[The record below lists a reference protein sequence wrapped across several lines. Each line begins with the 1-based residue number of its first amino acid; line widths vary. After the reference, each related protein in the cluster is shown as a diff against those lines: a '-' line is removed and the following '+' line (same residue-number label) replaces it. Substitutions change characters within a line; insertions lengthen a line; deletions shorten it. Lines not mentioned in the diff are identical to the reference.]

1 MTRKKASGEG
11 TIYRDGASWRG
22 QLSIGGKRVSFR
34 GRTKKEVIDQM
45 ALARADSIRGR
56 YVLSNDITVAKWVDI
71 YFRRK
76 VEPKLQEQSLIRL
89 RGLYRNHI
97 LPVLGDFKLQDITK
111 GLLEEKYAEIFQ
123 EKRGKA
129 YKEKEYSHSTV
140 NSLSVSF
147 KKCLQYAVEEG
158 LLNKNPHD
166 GVELHKLRPPKK
178 INAYPASDHKK
189 IVEFTKSNGQL
200 YWIYYFL
207 ISTGLRFGEAAAIT
221 WADIEFK
228 EHTANINKTSVE
240 LHGSAIIQEHTKTQT
255 GIRKIALSENV
266 IAFLKMVKKQQDA
279 DLNYR
284 NLVFPNSRYNIN
296 SSSNIN
302 RRWRRVCAILDIE
315 YSGVHALRH
324 TWATRALECGIDVK
338 TVSDMLG
345 HKNVITTMNIYQDVL
360 PEQKK
365 KAAAALNSLF

>member
-11 TIYRDGASWRG
+11 TIYRDGPSWRG

-34 GRTKKEVIDQM
+34 GRTKKEVVDKM
-45 ALARADSIRGR
+45 ALARADSIRGN
-56 YVLSNDITVAKWVDI
+56 YVLSSDTTVTEWVDI
-71 YFRRK
+71 YFKRK

-89 RGLYRNHI
+89 RGLYQNHI
-97 LPVLGDFKLQDITK
+97 LPALGDFKLQDLTK

-158 LLNKNPHD
+158 LLHKNPHE

-178 INAYPASDHKK
+178 VNAYSTSDHKK
-189 IVEFTKSNGQL
+189 IVEFTKSNGQM

-221 WADIEFK
+221 WADIDF
-228 EHTANINKTSVE
+228 TDCIANINKTSVE
-240 LHGSAIIQEHTKTQT
+240 LHGSAFIQEHTKTQT

-266 IAFLKMVKKQQDA
+266 TTFLKMVKEHQDA
-279 DLNYR
+279 TLNYR
-284 NLVFPNSRYNIN
+284 DLVFPNSRYNIN

-365 KAAAALNSLF
+365 KAAEILNSLF